1 MRLIFWIA
9 FLATVFDPLYSFNIT
24 VHDTKNEYFLSSLIS
39 VNFTVD
45 KNPSGEKVSQVIEN
59 ATVNLI
65 NTEVNGSIV
74 FYRFSIAQQEPSTS
88 FVKSLDLMIQAQPSD
103 DKERRFIQEFEIT
116 ATFDDSTQLAN
127 WTGTP
132 LSFIVRFPKFP
143 HFQVKTDWQYSC
155 PVSLPLSLCHVLNTT
170 VCSAEPPYK
179 FVDVDLRLSNTVF
192 NAGKPAN
199 HSYADRVE
207 ECPLAYQTRQDI
219 GIGCIVAFW
228 SIALAAVLWG
238 VIKFLLKRHRKRY
251 D

>member
-9 FLATVFDPLYSFNIT
+9 FLAIVFDPLYSFNIT

-39 VNFTVD
+39 VNFTVV

-116 ATFDDSTQLAN
+116 ATFDDSTELAN
-127 WTGTP
+127 WT
-132 LSFIVRFPKFP
+132 
-143 HFQVKTDWQYSC
+143 VKTDWQYSC

-199 HSYADRVE
+199 HSYADKVE
-207 ECPLAYQTRQDI
+207 ECPLAYQTKQDI

-238 VIKFLLKRHRKRY
+238 VIKFLLKRNRKRY